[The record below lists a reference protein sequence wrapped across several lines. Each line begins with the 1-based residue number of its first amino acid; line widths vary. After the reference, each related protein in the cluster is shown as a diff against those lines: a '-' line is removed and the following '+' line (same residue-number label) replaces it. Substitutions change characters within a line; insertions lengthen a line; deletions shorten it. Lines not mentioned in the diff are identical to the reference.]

1 MKVFLNQQEIF
12 VGSRV
17 ALRDLLAGQSLT
29 QENIVVAVNN
39 MVIPRDEWES
49 SMLTDSDKV
58 TVISDN
64 VIL

>member
-39 MVIPRDEWES
+39 MVIPRDEWGTA
-49 SMLTDSDKV
+49 MLADNDKV